1 MGDGQN
7 DGARVQDDVEQAE
20 RVAPQRPL
28 ADGPTGH
35 RGLDRRHLRR
45 LPDQRDGGGYG
56 GVNPER
62 CLFAPLKVPCPFPE

>member
-7 DGARVQDDVEQAE
+7 DGARVNDDVEQAE

-35 RGLDRRHLRR
+35 RGPDRRHVRR
-45 LPDQRDGGGYG
+45 LRDQRDGRRYG
-56 GVNPER
+56 GVKPER
-62 CLFAPLKVPCPFPE
+62 SLLAPLKVPSPFPE